1 MSLFDQKRG
10 DWDERFRRVAIR
22 RVRKAARRLIEA
34 GEADRDA
41 IVHETRKSIKRAR
54 SVARLSRYA
63 LGKKR
68 FRFVDAR
75 FQEAGRLISRLRDAT
90 ILIETLDRLIKSY
103 APARDDKS
111 IEALRRFL
119 VAEKAS
125 ATTSSA
131 IDGTFGEVESIV
143 EKASRELNRFRP
155 RLDRESIARGLRK
168 IESRS
173 RRAFREAV
181 DSSSDERRHTWRK
194 RMKDLRNALEFL
206 AGDEAG
212 SGLESERLKE
222 VQESAEALG
231 EDHDL
236 ALLRIA
242 AVDRFARANR
252 DASIDEVV
260 GWIDQERGELYK
272 RLIDSG
278 RRIHRGRSTQN
289 VSFRG

>member
-1 MSLFDQKRG
+1 MFLSDRKRG

-34 GEADRDA
+34 SESQLDE
-41 IVHETRKSIKRAR
+41 IVHETRKTIKRAR
-54 SVARLSRYA
+54 SVARLSQYA
-63 LGKKR
+63 LGNKR
-68 FRFVDAR
+68 FRRVDAR
-75 FQEAGRLISRLRDAT
+75 FQAAGRRISPLRDAT
-90 ILIETLDRLIKSY
+90 ILIETLDRLIKTY
-103 APARDDKS
+103 GPARGDES

-119 VAEKAS
+119 VAEKAA

-131 IDGTFGEVESIV
+131 SDGTFDEVESIL
-143 EKASRELNRFRP
+143 EKASRSLNRVRP
-155 RLDRESIARGLRK
+155 RLDRESIARGLRT
-168 IESRS
+168 IERRS
-173 RRAFREAV
+173 RRAFRDAV
-181 DSSSDERRHTWRK
+181 DSTSDERLHTWRK

-222 VQESAEALG
+222 VQESAESLG

-236 ALLRIA
+236 ALLRGA
-242 AVDRFARANR
+242 AVDRFAGSNR

-260 GWIDQERGELYK
+260 GWIDQRRGELYK

-278 RRIHRGRSTQN
+278 RRIYRKKPDTIASK
-289 VSFRG
+289 